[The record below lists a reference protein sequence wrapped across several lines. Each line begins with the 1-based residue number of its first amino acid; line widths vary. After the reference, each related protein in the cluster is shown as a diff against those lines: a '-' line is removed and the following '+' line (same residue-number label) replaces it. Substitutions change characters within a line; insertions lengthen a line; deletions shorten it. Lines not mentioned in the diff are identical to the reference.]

1 MMLDKQ
7 NTIFVLVDVQ
17 GNLAG
22 LMHDKQSLFNNLQ
35 KLIKSIQILNIPIV
49 WLEQNPEAIGAT
61 IPAIASLLPEQQPI
75 SKLTFSAYR
84 NDEFKGTIEQSN
96 CQHVIIAGIEA
107 HVCVYQTAMDL
118 HNNGYQVSVVGD
130 AVSSR
135 TQSNKQMAL
144 LKMQKHGITLTSTE
158 MAIFELLEIA
168 QGPAFKQIIK
178 IIK

>member
-1 MMLDKQ
+1 MLNKQ

-35 KLIKSIQILNIPIV
+35 RLIKSVQILNLPIL

-61 IPAIASLLPEQQPI
+61 IPAIAGLLPNQTPI
-75 SKLTFSAYR
+75 SKLTFSAYK
-84 NDEFKGTIEQSN
+84 NSEFKQALEQYD
-96 CQHVIIAGIEA
+96 CQNVIIAGIEA

-118 HNNGYQVSVVGD
+118 HSNGYQVEVIAD

-135 TQSNKQMAL
+135 TQSNKQLAL
-144 LKMQKHGITLTSTE
+144 LKMQKHGINLTSTE